1 MNARTK
7 IVTSAL
13 ALAVGATVAATLPA
27 AAESSPLLNQG
38 MLEAMQHDLG
48 LTADQAVQRVA
59 AETKAG
65 TVEQSLRAALADSFG
80 GAHFAAGQAKL
91 VVGVTDAAK
100 AAEVRAAGAEP
111 RFVAHSANKLDSVV
125 SRLNQDQAPA
135 DVSGWYVDVA
145 NNRVVV
151 NVQPGQAAKAADFV
165 AKTGVDRGAVS
176 VVEAAAKNEP
186 LYDVRGGDA
195 YYMGG
200 RCSVGFSVQ
209 GGFVTAGHCGRT
221 GTATQGF
228 NQVAQGTF
236 RGSSF
241 PGNDY
246 AWVAVN
252 ANWTPRGVVN
262 NYSGGTVRVA
272 GSSEAAVGASI
283 CKSGSTTSWTCGS
296 VQAKNQTVNYAQGAV
311 TGLTRTNARADRG
324 DSGGSFIS
332 GNQAQGVTSG
342 GDLAAGIIY
351 FQPVNEILGAYGL
364 RLVTS

>member
-7 IVTSAL
+7 ILTSAL
-13 ALAVGATVAATLPA
+13 ALAVGAGLAASLPA
-27 AAESSPLLNQG
+27 SAEPTLLNPG
-38 MLEAMQHDLG
+38 MLEAMQRDLG
-48 LTADQAVQRVA
+48 LTAEQAQLRAA
-59 AETKAG
+59 AEGKAG
-65 TVEQSLRAALADSFG
+65 AVEQSLRGTLGEAFG

-91 VVGVTDAAK
+91 IVGVTDAAK

-111 RFVAHSANKLDSVV
+111 RFVAHSSAKLDSVV
-125 SRLNQDQAPA
+125 SKLNADKAPG
-135 DVSGWYVDVA
+135 DVAGWYVDVA
-145 NNRVVV
+145 SNRVVV
-151 NVQPGQAAKAADFV
+151 NVAPGQAAKAEEFV
-165 AKTGVDRGAVS
+165 AKAGVDKAAVS
-176 VVEAAAKNEP
+176 VVEEQGKNEP

-246 AWVAVN
+246 AWVGVN
-252 ANWTPRGVVN
+252 SNWVPRGVVN

-283 CKSGSTTSWTCGS
+283 CKSGSTTSWTCGTI
-296 VQAKNQTVNYAQGAV
+296 QAKNQTVNYAEGSV

-342 GDLAAGIIY
+342 GNLSAGIIY